1 MSSWHPADLILTAEH
16 ETALLTP
23 DPAQPEL
30 GETFNVWLYD
40 PETDTGFNIHPRA
53 GGGTMISSITAF
65 LPDGRIARA
74 NFGDEGSFT
83 DPSRPASA
91 FVALEIIEPFKHWR
105 VVVSDAPVWLTSD
118 AEQAA
123 GGIEPRD
130 PTTTISFTADIFD
143 AAEPWINGA
152 LLPES
157 RQTMQEPVS
166 WWMGNRTSAGFDPR
180 AFRYDVLVRGQGAIR
195 FEGRDYPM
203 DGVGLRGH
211 VRGVR
216 RVAGM
221 IAHCWSEGLSLDG
234 QRGFGSTMFV
244 RAEGSYEHS
253 EAFLLQDGVRYPAR
267 IIATPHLNRDPVN
280 PFSVFEL
287 ACDELGLVRIE
298 AEDLRQFWWRMDGWG
313 AQTPIRYGAQQDAP
327 LLMKQG
333 IAQYRWSDGTLGY
346 GLQERSG

>member
-1 MSSWHPADLILTAEH
+1 MNSWHPADLALTAAH
-16 ETALLTP
+16 ESALLAP
-23 DPAQPEL
+23 DPAEPEL
-30 GETFNVWLYD
+30 AETFNVWLYD
-40 PETDTGFNIHPRA
+40 PDTDTGFNIHPRA

-74 NFGDEGSFT
+74 NFGDEGSFA
-83 DPSRPASA
+83 DQLRPASA
-91 FVALEIIEPFKHWR
+91 FVALEIVEPFKHWR
-105 VVVSDAPVWLTSD
+105 VVASDAPVWLTSD
-118 AEQAA
+118 AEQA
-123 GGIEPRD
+123 GGLIEPRE
-130 PTTTISFTADIFD
+130 PSATISFTADIYD
-143 AAEPWINGA
+143 AADPWINGA

-157 RQTMQEPVS
+157 RKTMQEPTS
-166 WWMGNRTSAGFDPR
+166 WWMGNRTSTGFDPR
-180 AFRYDVLVRGQGAIR
+180 AFRYDVLVRGQGVVR

-203 DGVGLRGH
+203 NGVGLRGH

-244 RAEGSYEHS
+244 REGGGYEHS
-253 EAFLLQDGVRYPAR
+253 EAFLIQDGVRYPAR
-267 IIATPHLNRDPVN
+267 IIATPHLNRDPAN

-313 AQTPIRYGAQQDAP
+313 APTPIRYGADRDAP

-333 IAQYRWSDGTLGY
+333 IARYRWADETLGY